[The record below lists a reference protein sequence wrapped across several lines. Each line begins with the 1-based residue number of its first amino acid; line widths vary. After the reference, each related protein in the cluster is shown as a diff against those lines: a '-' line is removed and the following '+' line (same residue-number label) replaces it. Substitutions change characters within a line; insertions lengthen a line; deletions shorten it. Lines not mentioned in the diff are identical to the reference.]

1 MPSRKPGT
9 PEHADDGAGMST
21 PTNTDATES
30 LELAEAEAL
39 EAETAATA
47 ARAKADVL
55 RLRREAERA
64 KADADQVDETEA
76 DQTEDVEDDPE
87 AVVDEAAAE
96 DTSSTEAPARSRRLG
111 RALRWVAA
119 VVTVL
124 IIGGLI
130 AASAWIVAQHK
141 NVQAHQQ
148 RTAEFEAAARQGVV
162 TLMSLDYNKVDDN
175 VKAIVDNSTGD
186 FKKDFESA
194 ADDFKKTARES
205 KAVTEAS
212 VSSAAVETSTDR
224 DAVVLVAATTKVTN
238 AAGARQEPRNWRLS
252 VNLVREGDQI
262 KVSKVEFVP

>member
-9 PEHADDGAGMST
+9 PEHPDDGGGMSAS
-21 PTNTDATES
+21 TNTDS

-39 EAETAATA
+39 EAETAAAA
-47 ARAKADVL
+47 ARAKAEVL

-64 KADADQVDETEA
+64 KAEPEAPEDADA
-76 DQTEDVEDDPE
+76 EDSSE
-87 AVVDEAAAE
+87 AVAVDEAA
-96 DTSSTEAPARSRRLG
+96 DDSEAPARSGRLG

-124 IIGGLI
+124 IIGALI
-130 AASAWIVAQHK
+130 AAGAWIVTQHR

-194 ADDFKKTARES
+194 AEDFKKTARSS

-212 VSSAAVETSTDR
+212 VSSAAVETSTDN

-262 KVSKVEFVP
+262 KVAKVEFVP

>member
-1 MPSRKPGT
+1 MQSRKPDT
-9 PEHADDGAGMST
+9 PDDGAGMTT
-21 PTNTDATES
+21 PTNTDDS
-30 LELAEAEAL
+30 LALAEAEAL

-47 ARAKADVL
+47 ARAKAEVL

-64 KADADQVDETEA
+64 EA
-76 DQTEDVEDDPE
+76 EAEAVQTEDTEAEDGAE
-87 AVVDEAAAE
+87 TVTVDEAAAE
-96 DTSSTEAPARSRRLG
+96 RTEAPARTGRLA
-111 RALRWVAA
+111 RALRWAAA

-124 IIGGLI
+124 IIGALI
-130 AASAWIVAQHK
+130 AAGTWIVIQHRE
-141 NVQAHQQ
+141 VQAHQQ

-186 FKKDFESA
+186 FKKDFENA
-194 ADDFKKTARES
+194 ADDFKKTARDS

-212 VSSAAVETSTDR
+212 VSSAAVETSTDK
-224 DAVVLVAATTKVTN
+224 DAVVLVAAVTKVTN

-262 KVSKVEFVP
+262 KLSKVEFVP